1 MIEQLNTLWNG
12 FSKGKVLSLLL
23 VLVLALAGFGSLIFW
38 NSQPDYQVLFSNLA
52 PDDAAEMVQKL
63 KEKRIPHQLSQSGTA
78 LSVPREQVYDLRLAL
93 AAEGLPKGG
102 GVGFE
107 VFDRTHLGIT
117 DFVQK
122 LNYQRAL
129 QGELSRTI
137 KQIREVDQVRVH
149 IVTPKESLFI
159 DEQKKPT
166 ASVFIRPRSG
176 ITLNGSQVEGIVH
189 LVASAVEGLEPGN
202 VTVVDTSGKILSKR
216 SESSLMGQLTTTQL
230 DYQRNVEENLKKKVQ
245 GMLEDV
251 LGPNRAIARVSTEV
265 DFQQVDITEERYDPN
280 TILRS
285 EQKNAERSSA
295 TTGAIAGEA
304 RREAAVDGKTV
315 KPGVNPERTP
325 RPPSLP
331 QTPVNASSSERQH
344 EIRNYEIS
352 RINKHIKN
360 PVGQLKKVS
369 AAVVVDGTYK
379 EGSGANGGK
388 EKQFVPR
395 PQEEMKNLESLV
407 KKAIGYD
414 ESRGDQVEVTSL
426 PFYWSTLEDEGKSDS
441 KTPRWQEY
449 AGLAYKPVVSL
460 MLAFLFL
467 FFVLRP
473 MMKKRL
479 FSPGAEAVRLQPSP
493 ALAAAPRGYQ
503 EIPQETRFQPAP
515 SLNAREQ
522 TLQLIQKDPGKTVGI
537 VKSWLREKE

>member
-1 MIEQLNTLWNG
+1 MIEQLNNVLNTL
-12 FSKGKVLSLLL
+12 SKGKVLSLLL
-23 VLVLALAGFGSLIFW
+23 VLILALAGFGALIFW
-38 NSQPDYQVLFSNLA
+38 NSQPDYQVLFSNLST
-52 PDDAAEMVQKL
+52 DDAAEMVNKL
-63 KEKRIPHQLSQSGTA
+63 KEKKIPYELSQSGTA

-107 VFDRTHLGIT
+107 VFDRTNLGVT

-149 IVTPKESLFI
+149 IVAPKESLFI
-159 DEQKKPT
+159 DDQKKPT

-176 ITLNGSQVEGIVH
+176 ITLGSSQVEGIVH

-216 SESSLMGQLTTTQL
+216 SDSSLMGQLTTTQL
-230 DYQRNVEENLKKKVQ
+230 DYQRSVEENLKKKVQ

-265 DFQQVDITEERYDPN
+265 DFQQVDITEERFDPN

-285 EQKNAERSSA
+285 EQKNAERSSV
-295 TTGAIAGEA
+295 TTGAVLPGETKKENPA
-304 RREAAVDGKTV
+304 DAKTA
-315 KPGVNPERTP
+315 KPGAGPERNP
-325 RPPSLP
+325 KPMPM
-331 QTPVNASSSERQH
+331 NANSSERQH

-360 PVGQLKKVS
+360 PIGQLKKVS
-369 AAVVVDGTYK
+369 TAVIVDGTYR
-379 EGSGANGGK
+379 EGTNAKGAK

-395 PQEEMKNLESLV
+395 SQEEMKNLENLV
-407 KKAIGYD
+407 KKAIGFD

-426 PFYWSTLEDEGKSDS
+426 PFYWSTLEEESRIDQKA
-441 KTPRWQEY
+441 PRWQEY
-449 AGLAYKPVVSL
+449 LTMAYKPAVSL
-460 MLAFLFL
+460 FLAFLFL
-467 FFVLRP
+467 FFVIRP
-473 MMKKRL
+473 IMKKRV
-479 FSPGAEAVRLQPSP
+479 FTSAVEAAQAVRLQPLSAANMAP
-493 ALAAAPRGYQ
+493 ASLQELGPEPRVAQ
-503 EIPQETRFQPAP
+503 T
-515 SLNAREQ
+515 SLNLRDQ

-537 VKSWLREKE
+537 VKTWLREKE